1 MRAATSPPRFRLVRA
16 ASYEL
21 ITEAALTDQIV
32 AQTLAGRAREALEEA
47 YPAYL
52 GRLAQLTGTAADED
66 SCPLGAKALA
76 TALVTA
82 VRPFSSDPLT
92 RDQIEAAL
100 LKHAV
105 IPIREIIAA
114 ADRKMAEQGILSN
127 LPRIVVFPGLRKAVE
142 GAVTR
147 SARGIGRG
155 TRAAPAGAGGT
166 AGRVGTACTRAR
178 ALSVRRQRPQP
189 RRRTATVRLP
199 GRSRNRSAT
208 DDAGT
213 TCGGD
218 QQARDAFAGTV
229 AVAAR
234 KVVRDAKA
242 SMILGAH
249 PMVGTQD
256 PRSAF
261 RQAELLPG
269 TDSLERDAIAFAHQV
284 GHPPFSTAAR
294 ARSSST
300 SCARR

>member
-1 MRAATSPPRFRLVRA
+1 M
-16 ASYEL
+16 

-66 SCPLGAKALA
+66 HCPLGAKALA

-92 RDQIEAAL
+92 RDHIEAAL

-147 SARGIGRG
+147 SARASAAVRVAPAIAGGSRHAAPLPAAPPAA
-155 TRAAPAGAGGT
+155 AAPAAPAIGAFGRSLRRLARRSESPAPAEASAPAGKPQGQEGFGGT
-166 AGRVGTACTRAR
+166 I
-178 ALSVRRQRPQP
+178 
-189 RRRTATVRLP
+189 
-199 GRSRNRSAT
+199 
-208 DDAGT
+208 
-213 TCGGD
+213 
-218 QQARDAFAGTV
+218 

-234 KVVRDAKA
+234 KIVRDAKA

-249 PMVGTQD
+249 PMVGSQD
-256 PRSAF
+256 PRSSF
-261 RQAELLPG
+261 RKADMLPG
-269 TDSLERDAIAFAHQV
+269 HRHAGA
-284 GHPPFSTAAR
+284 
-294 ARSSST
+294 
-300 SCARR
+300 